1 MKILLLLTT
10 CLLLLFPKQHSGQT
24 PNLGTAAGF
33 VLFTGVGAVTNTGIS
48 HLTGHVGSNSGSST
62 GFGNVNG
69 VMHDGDPA
77 SILCAA
83 DLLIAYGQL
92 NSAVPTFFPAPLL
105 GNGQLLNTGVYSIAG
120 PATLN
125 LGLTLDAQGNP
136 NAIFIFQ
143 IQGAFS
149 AAAGSKVNLIN
160 GALACNVF
168 WKVEGLVSLAPGV
181 TMRGTIVANNAAI
194 NMSSGDTLEGRAL
207 STNGAVTLD
216 GVLAY
221 TPIGCGSPY
230 LTGPNAPVQG
240 ATECYAIFSADGP
253 VTNVGVTTVIGDIGS
268 NNGTTTGFNPLFVT
282 GIIHTVPDGSTA
294 LCATD
299 LLNEYNYL
307 NGLPYDI
314 ELLYPAQF
322 GNNLVL
328 TPHTYIMNGAVTF
341 TDTLFL
347 NAQGN
352 PNAVFVIQI
361 NGAMA
366 TSTYSKVILINGT
379 RSENVFWKVDGA
391 VTINNNSI
399 FCGTIVCNNGA
410 MNINTSATMNGRVLT
425 TNGALGVSAIGA
437 SMPPGCGGTSSPEII
452 NEPTTQVVC
461 IGNSATFAVS
471 ATGTNLTFQWRR
483 GLINLVD
490 GGNISGAGT
499 AALTINPAG
508 PADAGTD
515 YNVIV
520 SGLFTPPDT
529 SDFVVLIVT
538 TAPVIILQPLSQAA
552 CAGDSV
558 SFSINI
564 TGTGVTY
571 QWRKGTVNLINS
583 GNITGATGS
592 VLTINPV
599 SVSDAAPDY
608 NVIVT
613 GACNPADT
621 SSPAALTINNTAFI
635 TTEPVNQNACTG
647 DSISF
652 TVVASGVGLSY
663 QWRRGVVNL
672 INIGNISGV
681 NTPTL
686 TINPV
691 TLGDAASNYN
701 VIVSSGTCPTSDTSA
716 MVSLTVNAAPVIIA
730 GPFNQSTCAG
740 DSVSFTVT
748 ATGTNLTYQWRKGL
762 VNLVNTGN
770 ISGVTTAVLTIN
782 PVALADAA
790 SDYNVIV
797 NSPCTPPDTS
807 ANASLTVNSAAVI
820 TTQPVSQVSCTGD
833 SISFTVTATGT
844 GITYQWRR
852 GLVNLINTGNI
863 SGVNTA
869 TLTIN
874 PVGLTDA
881 ASDYNVIVSTIS
893 CPPADTSVLVSLTVN
908 SAPLIVTGPF
918 NQSTCTGDSIS
929 FTVIATGSGLTYQ
942 WRKGLVNLV
951 NAGNIS
957 GVTTAVLTINPV
969 ALTDAAP
976 DYNVIVTGVC
986 SPADTSANAAL
997 TVNSAAVIT
1006 TQPVSQAVCAGSAA
1020 SFAVTATGTG
1030 LTYQWRRGVVIL
1042 LNAGNVSG
1050 VTTPVL
1056 TINPAGITDVD
1067 NDYNVIVTG
1076 SSCTPPDTSA
1086 FVSLILNTA
1095 PVITSDPASMTV
1107 CENSSSGF
1115 IVNATGTGLTY
1126 QWRKGLVNLVNSGN
1140 ISGVNTAILTF
1151 NPVTPADASTLYNV
1165 VVTGSCAPADSSANA
1180 SLTVTA
1186 APAANA
1192 TSNSPVCTDST
1203 IYLNTT
1209 AVSGGTYA
1217 WSGPNGFV
1225 SGLQN
1230 PEIPAA
1236 PVAAFG
1242 TYSLTVTA
1250 SGCNSQESTVTVISD
1265 NCTDISIFIPQ
1276 GFSPNGDGIN
1286 DLFVISDIADYPG
1299 NTFTVFNR
1307 WGNKVFEAK
1316 PYQNNWDGQNK
1327 FGITMGNGQLPVGTY
1342 FYVLDLGNNTEP
1354 INGTIYLNR

>member
-77 SILCAA
+77 SILCAS

-125 LGLTLDAQGNP
+125 LGLTLDGQGNP

-268 NNGTTTGFNPLFVT
+268 NNGTTTGFNPVLVT
-282 GIIHTVPDGSTA
+282 GMIHTVPDGSTA

-379 RSENVFWKVDGA
+379 RSENVFWKIDGA
-391 VTINNNSI
+391 VMIDNNSI

-410 MNINTSATMNGRVLT
+410 MNINTNATINGRVLT
-425 TNGALGVSAIGA
+425 TTGALGVSAITA
-437 SMPPGCGGTSSPEII
+437 TIPPGCGGTSAPVISA
-452 NEPTTQVVC
+452 EPTTQVVC
-461 IGNSATFAVS
+461 IGDSATFAVT
-471 ATGTNLTFQWRR
+471 ATGTNLIFQWRR
-483 GLINLVD
+483 GSVNLVNA
-490 GGNISGAGT
+490 GNISGVNT
-499 AALTINPAG
+499 PTLLINPVG

-520 SGLFTPPDT
+520 SGMFMPSDT
-529 SDFVVLIVT
+529 SDFVALVVT
-538 TAPVIILQPLSQAA
+538 TAPVIILEPISQAA
-552 CAGDSV
+552 CEGDSV
-558 SFSINI
+558 SFSVMI

-571 QWRKGTVNLINS
+571 QWRKGIVNLINS

-599 SVSDAAPDY
+599 SITDADPDY

-613 GACNPADT
+613 GACAPADT
-621 SSPAALTINNTAFI
+621 SLSAALTINNTASI
-635 TTEPVNQNACTG
+635 TTEPVSQSACTG

-652 TVVASGVGLSY
+652 TVIATGTGLSY
-663 QWRRGVVNL
+663 QWRRGVMNL

-686 TINPV
+686 TIDPV

-701 VIVSSGTCPTSDTSA
+701 VIVSSGTCPTSDTSV
-716 MVSLTVNAAPVIIA
+716 MVSLTVNAAAVIIA

-748 ATGTNLTYQWRKGL
+748 ATGTNLTYQWRKG
-762 VNLVNTGN
+762 V
-770 ISGVTTAVLTIN
+770 
-782 PVALADAA
+782 
-790 SDYNVIV
+790 
-797 NSPCTPPDTS
+797 
-807 ANASLTVNSAAVI
+807 
-820 TTQPVSQVSCTGD
+820 
-833 SISFTVTATGT
+833 
-844 GITYQWRR
+844 
-852 GLVNLINTGNI
+852 
-863 SGVNTA
+863 
-869 TLTIN
+869 
-874 PVGLTDA
+874 
-881 ASDYNVIVSTIS
+881 
-893 CPPADTSVLVSLTVN
+893 
-908 SAPLIVTGPF
+908 
-918 NQSTCTGDSIS
+918 
-929 FTVIATGSGLTYQ
+929 
-942 WRKGLVNLV
+942 VNLV

-969 ALTDAAP
+969 APADAAS
-976 DYNVIVTGVC
+976 DYNVIVN
-986 SPADTSANAAL
+986 SPCTPPDTSANAAL

-1042 LNAGNVSG
+1042 LNAGNISG

-1056 TINPAGITDVD
+1056 TINPAGITDAA

-1076 SSCTPPDTSA
+1076 SSCTPPDTSV

-1107 CENSSSGF
+1107 CENSSSSF
-1115 IVNATGTGLTY
+1115 IVNATGSGLTY

-1186 APAANA
+1186 APVANA

-1209 AVSGGTYA
+1209 AVSGATYA

-1236 PVAAFG
+1236 PAAAFG

-1250 SGCNSQESTVTVISD
+1250 NGCNSQESTVTVISD
-1265 NCTDISIFIPQ
+1265 SCIVIDFLIPQ

-1286 DLFVISDIADYPG
+1286 DLFVIRGITYYPG

-1342 FYVLDLGNNTEP
+1342 FYVLDLGNNTAP